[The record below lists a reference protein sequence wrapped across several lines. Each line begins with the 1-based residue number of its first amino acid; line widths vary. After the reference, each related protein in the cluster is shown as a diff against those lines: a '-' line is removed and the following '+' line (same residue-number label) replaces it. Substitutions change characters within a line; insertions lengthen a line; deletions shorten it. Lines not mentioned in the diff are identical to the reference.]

1 VTPPSPT
8 RSNGPAA
15 TGGQATDFA
24 AAAETGELLVNA
36 TPGTASLEVLE
47 GIGTDRLGEKILL
60 DLANPLDFSR
70 GFPPFLSIANQDSL
84 GEQLQRAFPSVR
96 VVKAL
101 NTVTAAVMVAPQNVG
116 GGEHDVFIAGED
128 AGAKAE
134 VRALVLSMG
143 WRPERVR
150 DLGGIDAARSLEMY
164 LPLWLRLMG
173 ELGTAQFNIRIV
185 T

>member
-1 VTPPSPT
+1 
-8 RSNGPAA
+8 
-15 TGGQATDFA
+15 
-24 AAAETGELLVNA
+24 
-36 TPGTASLEVLE
+36 
-47 GIGTDRLGEKILL
+47 
-60 DLANPLDFSR
+60 
-70 GFPPFLSIANQDSL
+70 
-84 GEQLQRAFPSVR
+84 
-96 VVKAL
+96 
-101 NTVTAAVMVAPQNVG
+101 MVAPQNVG

-164 LPLWLRLMG
+164 LSLWLRLMG